1 MLDCFNNKMTIPF
14 IMVIFVIG
22 IYFYIEWRTKKI
34 IDHKMKKLIQKNKI
48 VEPEIIKDDATDL
61 GIDSYI
67 DPAQI
72 YDK

>member
-14 IMVIFVIG
+14 IMILFILC

-34 IDHKMKKLIQKNKI
+34 VDHKIKKLIQKNKI
-48 VEPEIIKDDATDL
+48 EEPEIIMDDQQEL
-61 GIDSYI
+61 NIDIYI
-67 DPAQI
+67 DPSQI

>member
-14 IMVIFVIG
+14 IMVIFVIC

-48 VEPEIIKDDATDL
+48 VEPEIIKDDVTDL
-61 GIDSYI
+61 GIDSYV